1 MDNQILEEGSVF
13 ISYCPV
19 VGYKHRKLNKQLCKL
34 AEFLQ
39 NQGYTLYFEPNCQAQ
54 IRSCGGVVYW
64 KEMCIK
70 RSKNILAICTPEYYS
85 EDSKAT
91 ESDQS
96 RNSVSKIS
104 VDSRLL
110 RQLAYSR
117 ENSRIIPV
125 VMDVCKATGCQ
136 VPMWLQPLVFQSWPS
151 GQSDLDLCLRDLPR
165 YVLRKPDPSRRK
177 KIEPIVIDFPKARRH
192 KC

>member
-1 MDNQILEEGSVF
+1 MDNQILDDRSVF

-19 VGYKHRKLNKQLCKL
+19 VGYKHRKFNKQLCKM

-39 NQGYTLYFEPNCQAQ
+39 NQGYTLHFEPNCQAH
-54 IRSCGGVVYW
+54 IRSCGGTVNW
-64 KEMCIK
+64 KEACIK
-70 RSKNILAICTPEYYS
+70 RSKNILVICTPEYYI

-91 ESDQS
+91 TSDQS
-96 RNSVSKIS
+96 QKSVSKIA

-110 RQLAYSR
+110 RQLAYSS
-117 ENSRIIPV
+117 ENSRIVPV
-125 VMDVCKATGCQ
+125 VMDICKPSGCQ
-136 VPMWLQPLVFQSWPS
+136 VPMWLQPLVFHSWPS

-165 YVLRKPDPSRRK
+165 YVLKKPDPSKRK
-177 KIEPIVIDFPKARRH
+177 TIGPIVIDYPKARRH